1 MSALARFSDGTQRLV
16 PPEQTLARVGPHLAR
31 HGITRCMPVT
41 RLDALGIPT
50 FCAIRPNG
58 LLLQVSNGKGISD
71 MAARVSA
78 LMEAFELNHAE
89 NPPASALRRTTL
101 AALRAEGA
109 RVIAPQDVHGFR
121 DTYFSER
128 YVCDWIEGED
138 LVRGGPVWAPASGVY
153 FYCTPCLHD
162 TSTNGLASGNHP
174 AEATLHALYELIER
188 DAMTRLNIDGT
199 IRIRGHAS
207 VIDPD
212 TIDDALVRA
221 IVDQV
226 EEAGTRVLLLWLPS
240 AIAVHTF
247 WAVMINRS
255 PMASVSTLNIGWG
268 THVDMRIAA
277 CRALTEAA
285 QSRLVFIHGAR
296 EDILAKQVYHA
307 KQTLDSAAVR
317 YFHDLPADT
326 TWSDIEG
333 RPSVGGHEDLDLL
346 LSRVVGALADAGHD
360 RLIRFDLT
368 DPEAGIP
375 VVKVI
380 APTLKFDH
388 KLF

>member
-109 RVIAPQDVHGFR
+109 RVIEPQDVPGFR
-121 DTYFSER
+121 DTYFTER
-128 YVCDWIEGED
+128 YVCDWVEGED
-138 LVRGGPVWAPASGVY
+138 IVGGGPVWAPASGVY

-188 DAMTRLNIDGT
+188 DAMTRLNVAGT

-212 TIDDALVRA
+212 TIDDDLIRA

-226 EEAGTRVLLLWLPS
+226 EDAGTRVLLLWLPS

-326 TWSDIEG
+326 SWSDIEG

-368 DPEAGIP
+368 EPEAGIP

>member
-1 MSALARFSDGTQRLV
+1 MPALARFSDGMQRLV
-16 PPEQTLARVGPHLAR
+16 PPEQTLERVRPHLAR

-58 LLLQVSNGKGISD
+58 LVLQVSNGKGISEV
-71 MAARVSA
+71 ASRVSA

-89 NPPASALRRTTL
+89 NPPAGALRRTSL
-101 AALRAEGA
+101 AALRSEGA
-109 RVIAPQDVHGFR
+109 RVIEPREVHGFR
-121 DTYFSER
+121 DTYFTER
-128 YVCDWIEGED
+128 YVCDWALGED
-138 LVRGGPVWAPASGVY
+138 LVNGEPVWAPGSGVY

-188 DAMTRLNIDGT
+188 DAMTRLNVNGT

-212 TIDDALVRA
+212 TIDDDLVRT
-221 IVDQV
+221 IIEQV
-226 EEAGTRVLLLWLPS
+226 ERAGTRVLLLWLPS
-240 AIAVHTF
+240 AVAVHTF

-268 THVDMRIAA
+268 THIDMKIAA

-296 EDILAKQVYHA
+296 EDILHKQVYHA
-307 KQTLDSAAVR
+307 KQSLDSTAVR

-326 TWSDIEG
+326 SWSDIEG
-333 RPSVGGHEDLDLL
+333 RPTIGAHEDVDILLERVVTALASAGHE
-346 LSRVVGALADAGHD
+346 

-368 DPEAGIP
+368 EPQAGIP

-380 APTLKFDH
+380 APTLKFDR